1 MTGGNFHS
9 YALWEHAFFS
19 RNIALLDFR
28 IAMLTPSLAA
38 PLSVSL
44 SRIWPWIFF
53 FPSKSGTHC
62 SSSWLWVSLCSF
74 VWPIEWHRSDRA
86 SSERR
91 PSDLMGFHLTSYA
104 LATTMTWSGPRN
116 VRDTWGRAI
125 PAECRENRQNP
136 PMRGQVVAGCLSYW
150 ILGWFLYSA
159 IIYWYLSFNTCI
171 WPEFFFSGYLI
182 KTPNSL
188 FIFFFLYWRILNET
202 RYVCRVGANPLQNA
216 KYITQTV
223 SLLEGLLQTT
233 LPLWF
238 PWLLARAEPA
248 YLARTYC
255 SWRI

>member
-86 SSERR
+86 SSEPR

-188 FIFFFLYWRILNET
+188 FIFFFFFVLKNLKWNSL
-202 RYVCRVGANPLQNA
+202 CLQ
-216 KYITQTV
+216 
-223 SLLEGLLQTT
+223 
-233 LPLWF
+233 
-238 PWLLARAEPA
+238 
-248 YLARTYC
+248 
-255 SWRI
+255 SWC